1 MAVKKNRDEAEKLMR
16 KYPDR
21 IPIIV
26 SKNPNS
32 TTTPEIDKNRFL
44 CPCDLTLGQFLY
56 VIRKRLQLS
65 PEKGLFLFVD
75 KEVLGT
81 GTLVAQAYEN
91 YQCKEDGFLYMVY
104 SCENVFG

>member
-32 TTTPEIDKNRFL
+32 TTTPFFILRISNNFSIIPSSPVWVKMFL
-44 CPCDLTLGQFLY
+44 
-56 VIRKRLQLS
+56 
-65 PEKGLFLFVD
+65 
-75 KEVLGT
+75 
-81 GTLVAQAYEN
+81 AN
-91 YQCKEDGFLYMVY
+91 CKK
-104 SCENVFG
+104 